1 MPNENLTEIVLIADR
16 SGSMHT
22 IRSDA
27 EGGIN
32 SFIEEQKKVPGEATL
47 TLVQF
52 DTHYEVIH
60 ENRPIADVPPYVLE
74 PGGGTALLDAIG
86 KTINAHKTRV
96 DNTPEENR
104 PGKIIY
110 VIVTDGEENSSQ
122 NYNKSQINELIT
134 GRRDSDGW
142 EFIFL
147 AANQDAIQEAH
158 AMGISGA
165 GAMNFAASAKGV
177 ERSYFIGTQAVSNMR
192 GAASG
197 QSLSSCLNDM
207 ALPENAEGE
216 EAAEW
221 INKYSNTTT
230 DAANDDDVKPSTTD
244 SKSS

>member
-1 MPNENLTEIVLIADR
+1 MANENLTEIVLIADR

-32 SFIEEQKKVPGEATL
+32 SFIEEQKKVPGEAVL

-60 ENRPIADVPPYVLE
+60 ENKPIADVPPYVLE

-86 KTINAHKTRV
+86 KTITSHKNRI
-96 DNTPEENR
+96 DNTPEESR

-110 VIVTDGEENSSQ
+110 VIVTDGDENSSHD
-122 NYNKSQINELIT
+122 YNRSQINELIT
-134 GRRDSDGW
+134 ARRDSDSW

-165 GAMNFAASAKGV
+165 GAMNFAPSGQGV
-177 ERSYFIGTQAVSNMR
+177 GNAYNIGTQAVSHMR

-216 EAAEW
+216 EADNWIAEH
-221 INKYSNTTT
+221 STT
-230 DAANDDDVKPSTTD
+230 DSTDDSGVVKQSTTD
-244 SKSS
+244 SKTS